1 MFALVDGTNFYVSCE
16 RVFQPRLEG
25 VPVVILSNN
34 DGSVVSLSAEAKASG
49 IRRGVPYFEI
59 REQLRRLQGHALSS
73 NYALYG
79 DLSAR
84 FMRRLASHAPIEIY
98 SIDEAFL
105 DLHGMERYLLPP
117 LRIAREA
124 KQDVLACTG
133 LPSCVGVAPTKTL
146 AKVANRLAKKYAE
159 LQGVLVLDTESRRER
174 ALRALPVGDVW
185 GIGGQ
190 YARTLQQHGLATAWQ
205 LAGVSEGWARKYLG
219 GIVGWRLVQ
228 ELRGQPCQGL
238 LPSED
243 GSLRRQSL
251 SYSRTFGQVLQD
263 REAVWGAVSTYLIKA
278 AEKLRAQGDEAHI
291 VTVYL
296 SKNRFDP
303 GLVGPAGRSATLTL
317 PGGPTA
323 DTLRLLQVGR
333 GLLDRLWEPG
343 AAYTKAGVV
352 LDGLEPPGQGRQLDL
367 FTSPAAPAAAG
378 RPELMQCLDQLNAK
392 FGRGKVTV
400 GCAVAPA
407 GEAAPWQS
415 KSQWRSP
422 AYTTRLED
430 LLFIN

>member
-34 DGSVVSLSAEAKASG
+34 DGSVVSLSAEAKAYG

-59 REQLRRLQGHALSS
+59 RELLRHRQGQALSS

-79 DLSAR
+79 DMSGR
-84 FMRRLASHAPIEIY
+84 MMRRLAAHAPIEIY

-105 DLHGMERYLLPP
+105 DLHGMERYIQAPGGIG
-117 LRIAREA
+117 RDA
-124 KQDVLACTG
+124 KRDVLACTG
-133 LPSCVGVAPTKTL
+133 LPTCVGVAPTKTL
-146 AKVANRLAKKYAE
+146 AKAANRLAKKYPE

-174 ALRALPVGDVW
+174 ALRALLVEDVW
-185 GIGGQ
+185 GVGRQ
-190 YARTLQQHGLATAWQ
+190 YALALQQKGVATAWQ
-205 LAGVSEGWARKYLG
+205 LAGVGEAWARKHLG
-219 GIVGWRLVQ
+219 GVVGWRLVQ

-243 GSLRRQSL
+243 GTLRRQSL
-251 SYSRTFGQVLQD
+251 SYSRTFGQPLQLFD
-263 REAVWGAVSTYLIKA
+263 AVWGAVSTYLIKA

-291 VTVYL
+291 LSIYL

-303 GLVGPAGRSATLTL
+303 QLQGPAGRTATLTL
-317 PGGPTA
+317 PMGPTA
-323 DTLRLLQVGR
+323 DTLQLLHYGR
-333 GLLDRLWEPG
+333 QLFGRLWEPG
-343 AAYTKAGVV
+343 NAYTKAGVV
-352 LDGLEPPGQGRQLDL
+352 LDGLESRERPRQLQL
-367 FTSPAAPAAAG
+367 FAPEPGPTPKG
-378 RPELMQCLDQLNAK
+378 RPELMQCLDQVNAR

-400 GCAVAPA
+400 GCAVPSG
-407 GEAAPWQS
+407 GEGAPWQS

-422 AYTTRLED
+422 AFTTRLED
-430 LLFIN
+430 LLLIN